1 MAIDDE
7 AEEEVYDEDD
17 VKLFG
22 GGEMVLYEDDEGVGD
37 GYHGFLTFGGMDKS
51 G

>member
-1 MAIDDE
+1 MAIDDQ
-7 AEEEVYDEDD
+7 AEEEVYDD

-22 GGEMVLYEDDEGVGD
+22 GEDMVLYEVDEGAGD
-37 GYHGFLTFGGMDKS
+37 GYHGMDKS